1 MKSLRIIG
9 IAVAAV
15 LVTVFAATSYFRP
28 RLEKQIAD
36 AAKSGLQREH
46 LRVESLTAS
55 WRKVS
60 VRMYGSNAAKVKKVY
75 ELVSATP
82 GVSDVHVETLPVR
95 DPFLNLQ
102 AENGKIV
109 VRGLLSNQALAQEI
123 ANWTGQGVQVAPD
136 VREDPLENTVL
147 ELVQAW
153 SKSKA
158 VESVKVGFDAA
169 RLRVA
174 ATFNA
179 AEDLATTASILK
191 AQRDGLIEKK
201 LVLNTVVP
209 KTTPDAEETD
219 TRSVAQAD
227 GDTSAA
233 PDAADEKT
241 IQHDSP
247 TTKRVLASIGGKFPQ
262 IRFGF
267 SSADLNE
274 QSEAQ
279 LKELAR
285 ILKSDPNLRI
295 RVMGFTDDHGDSRFN
310 YYLSKKRAAQ
320 VAVLLKEAGVSE
332 DSMIVEGR
340 GPTSFVADNGTLAGR
355 KLNRRVEFAFL
366 RKG

>member
-9 IAVAAV
+9 MAVAAV
-15 LVTVFAATSYFRP
+15 LITVFAATSYFRP
-28 RLEKQIAD
+28 RLEKQIAE

-55 WRKVS
+55 WRRVS
-60 VRMYGSNAAKVKKVY
+60 VRMYGSNAAKVKQVY
-75 ELVSATP
+75 ELVAATP
-82 GVSDVHVETLPVR
+82 GVSSVHVETLPVR

-102 AENGKIV
+102 SENGKII

-201 LVLNTVVP
+201 LILNTAVP
-209 KTTPDAEETD
+209 ETTPAAEETAP
-219 TRSVAQAD
+219 RSVAQAD
-227 GDTSAA
+227 GDNL
-233 PDAADEKT
+233 KN
-241 IQHDSP
+241 IQDDSP
-247 TTKRVLASIGGKFPQ
+247 ATKRVLASIGGKFPQ

-285 ILKSDPNLRI
+285 ILKSDPKLRI

-332 DSMIVEGR
+332 DSMVIEGR
-340 GPTSFVADNGTLAGR
+340 GPTDFIADNGTLAGR

>member
-28 RLEKQIAD
+28 RLEKQITE
-36 AAKSGLQREH
+36 AARNGLQRGH

-55 WRKVS
+55 WRKVT
-60 VRMYGSNAAKVKKVY
+60 VRMYGSNAAKVKQVY
-75 ELVSATP
+75 DIVSTTP
-82 GVSDVHVETLPVR
+82 GVSSVHVETLPVR

-102 AENGKIV
+102 VENGKIV
-109 VRGLLSNQALAQEI
+109 VRGLVSNQALAQEI

-174 ATFNA
+174 ATFNTE
-179 AEDLATTASILK
+179 EDLAATGSILK
-191 AQRDGLIEKK
+191 SQRDGVIEKK
-201 LVLNTVVP
+201 LVLNKIIP
-209 KTTPDAEETD
+209 ENAPEETA

-227 GDTSAA
+227 SEASAA
-233 PDAADEKT
+233 PDTASEKAAT
-241 IQHDSP
+241 ADSA
-247 TTKRVLASIGGKFPQ
+247 TTARVLASIGGKFPQ

-267 SSADLNE
+267 SSADLSE
-274 QSEAQ
+274 QGEAQ
-279 LKELAR
+279 LRELAR
-285 ILKSDPNLRI
+285 ILKSDPTLRI

-310 YYLSKKRAAQ
+310 YYLSKKRAAH
-320 VAVLLKEAGVSE
+320 VAGLLKEAGVSE
-332 DSMIVEGR
+332 SSIVVEGR
-340 GPTSFVADNGTLAGR
+340 GPTEFVADNSTLAGR
-355 KLNRRVEFAFL
+355 KLNRRVEFALL